1 MKVSIIVPVYNISG
15 YLPEC
20 LESIARQ
27 SFKDIEVILVDDGS
41 VDESSIICDSI
52 CEVDGRFTC
61 IHQANS
67 GVSAARNAGVE
78 ASSGDLISFVD
89 GDDVL
94 HPHYFE
100 RLVTSFENTG
110 AEMCV
115 CGYTRFC
122 SSPAFQAVEPEPP
135 IIISGHHALIRMLYA
150 DGLDDSPWG
159 SVIDRSAWGQCRFPM
174 GIEYEDL
181 YLMPFF
187 YSRLDRVAF
196 VPDALYGYRQR
207 LGSAMNATVPTRKRL
222 EDYESAIAH
231 LMELPGYGA
240 DDALT
245 RAVEA
250 RRCLE
255 SLRLRRYIKLFDYN
269 EADHERLIHLN
280 KVCSRLVRGVLA
292 DSSSP
297 KQLKLKCLAL
307 WMAPRLSL
315 RLASRVKG
323 VVK

>member
-1 MKVSIIVPVYNISG
+1 MKVSIVIPVYNISD

-20 LESIARQ
+20 LKSISLQ
-27 SFKDIEVILVDDGS
+27 SFENFEVILVDDGS
-41 VDESSIICDSI
+41 VDGSGEICDSVS
-52 CEVDGRFTC
+52 EQDDRFSC
-61 IHQANS
+61 IHQANL
-67 GVSAARNAGVE
+67 GVSAARNAGIE
-78 ASSGDLISFVD
+78 ASTGDLISFVD
-89 GDDVL
+89 GDDIL
-94 HPHYFE
+94 HPLFLE
-100 RLVTSFENTG
+100 RLVASFEDTE

-115 CGYTRFC
+115 CDHTRFT
-122 SSPAFQAVEPEPP
+122 SVPDFQLAEGESP
-135 IIISGHHALIRMLYA
+135 ILTSGHQALIRMLYA

-159 SVIDRSAWGQCRFPM
+159 SVIDRSAWGECRFPM

-181 YLMPFF
+181 YLMPFV
-187 YSRLDRVAF
+187 YSRLDSVAI

-207 LGSAMNATVPTRKRL
+207 LGSAMNATVPSRKRL

-255 SLRLRRYIKLFDYN
+255 NLRLRRYIKLSDRN
-269 EADHERLIHLN
+269 EANPEQLIHLN
-280 KVCSRLVRGVLA
+280 KVCGRLVRGVLA

-307 WMAPRLSL
+307 WIAPRLASH
-315 RLASRVKG
+315 LASQKKG
-323 VVK
+323 Q